1 MNMKLMRFV
10 VVLVA
15 IVCLASVLT
24 ACGGKDDR
32 HDCTFGA
39 DVISNVGTS
48 AECTNTTR
56 TCTVC
61 GKKEVVSN
69 AAHKYQVS
77 DPQVVYDGDV
87 AKGYQQ
93 THTCEVCKY
102 SYDRWL
108 KDAEISDAGLPSVE
122 ELNAKHAWAQTE
134 SEVTKAEY
142 DAYLKQAGKTDDVP
156 VDTGYIAKYYKITR
170 SCSHCNETEI
180 LVERRDMVDP
190 NYKPDDKPV
199 DPSTPVDPQPT
210 EPTIPDAN
218 VGDKECQHEY
228 QSKVTAP
235 TCTAKGYTQYTCSK
249 CDKSYTSDYTNAK
262 GHKWSTWKTVNPTCT
277 KDGSKSRNC
286 ANCGKTEK
294 ETLKATGHK
303 YGSWSTTKAATCSA
317 AGSKERKCST
327 CGNVQKETIATTAH
341 SYGSWTTTKQATCG
355 AKGEKS
361 RTCAT
366 CGKTETQSIAALDH
380 KYGSWSTTKAATCDT
395 NGVKT
400 RKCSSC
406 GNAQQESIAAT
417 GHVWDG
423 GKVTTTPTS
432 CSAMGIKTYTCTKC
446 GKTKTEQIKGNH
458 TFGEWKYEEY
468 TYKQDGVDRP
478 SHRKVRSCTK
488 CGYKEYGNT
497 PDHSCKQGSKNHT
510 ITTVKEG
517 TCTTKATMRSTCKI
531 CGWYVEYE
539 GKKGECNWVDKKV
552 HLSDYGTYT
561 NELDATV
568 SECKSCGDRAVA
580 YHKGEGWSDY
590 NRYRIALNIS
600 VGNAYAGV
608 PTNDNFDYLDHP
620 TWQMVK
626 RDFKYDSDGYVKQ
639 STQYWWHNG
648 SRYSQVIKCGK
659 GELEAWFA
667 EYGLTGGD
675 GCRYSLKVSGSKI
688 VPYKIS
694 WTG

>member
-10 VVLVA
+10 VALVA
-15 IVCLASVLT
+15 IVCLMSMLT
-24 ACGGKDDR
+24 ACGGEDDH

-48 AECTNTTR
+48 AECTSTTR
-56 TCTVC
+56 TCTIC
-61 GKKEVVSN
+61 GEKEVVSN

-93 THTCEVCKY
+93 THTCEVCNY

-108 KDAEISDAGLPSVE
+108 KDAEISDAGLPSIG
-122 ELNAKHAWAQTE
+122 ELNAKHVWTQTE
-134 SEVTKAEY
+134 SEATKAEY
-142 DAYLKQAGKTDDVP
+142 DAYLTQVGKTDNVP
-156 VDTGYIAKYYKITR
+156 VDTGYIALYYKITR

-180 LVERRDMVDP
+180 CVERRDVVDP
-190 NYKPDDKPV
+190 NYTPDDKP
-199 DPSTPVDPQPT
+199 DTPEDPQPT
-210 EPTIPDAN
+210 EPTIPDSN
-218 VGDKECQHEY
+218 TGDKECQHEY

-235 TCTAKGYTQYTCSK
+235 TCTDKGYTQYTCSK
-249 CDKSYTSDYTNAK
+249 CDKSYTSDYVNAN
-262 GHKWSTWKTVNPTCT
+262 GHKYGSWKTTNPTCT

-294 ETLKATGHK
+294 ETLKATGHT
-303 YGSWSTTKAATCSA
+303 YGSWSTTKQATCSA
-317 AGSKERKCST
+317 TGVKERKCST
-327 CGNVQKETIATTAH
+327 CNYVQKETLPTLSH

-366 CGKTETQSIAALDH
+366 CGKTETQAIAALEH

-395 NGVKT
+395 NGTKS
-400 RKCSSC
+400 RKCANC
-406 GNAQQESIAAT
+406 GKTETQSIAAT
-417 GHVWDG
+417 SHVWDG

-446 GKTKTEQIKGNH
+446 GKTKTEQVKGNH
-458 TFGEWKYEEY
+458 TFGDWKYEEY

-478 SHRKVRSCTK
+478 SHRKVRACTK

-517 TCTTKATMRSTCKI
+517 TCTTKAKMRSTCKI
-531 CGWYVEYE
+531 CGWYVEYD
-539 GKKGECNWVDKKV
+539 GKKGECNWVDKEV
-552 HLSDYGTYT
+552 HLSDYGAYT

-580 YHKGEGWSDY
+580 YHKGKGWSDY
-590 NRYRIALNIS
+590 NRYRLSLS
-600 VGNAYAGV
+600 VNSGTAYMAQ
-608 PTNDNFDYLDHP
+608 PANDNFDAYNHP
-620 TWQMVK
+620 TWQMVR

-639 STQYWWHNG
+639 FTVYWHDTSGN
-648 SRYSQVIKCGK
+648 RYSQVIKCGD

-667 EYGLTGGD
+667 EYGLETNPGYHHTI
-675 GCRYSLKVSGSKI
+675 RVSGNKI
-688 VPYKIS
+688 IPYKVS